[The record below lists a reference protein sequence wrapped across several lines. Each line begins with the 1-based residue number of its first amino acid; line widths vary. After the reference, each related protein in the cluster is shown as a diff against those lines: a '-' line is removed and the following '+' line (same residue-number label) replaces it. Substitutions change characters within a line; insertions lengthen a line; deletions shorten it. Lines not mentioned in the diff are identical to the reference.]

1 MFLHATNTYDT
12 SMTTMLKRFTI
23 FLTYTLKGDINTT
36 YQVS

>member
-12 SMTTMLKRFTI
+12 SMTMLKRFTI